1 MTHAKI
7 AKCFILG
14 GITLIITAFMN
25 IVNLVNNYDTYVNSN
40 SSHVISAF
48 DG

>member
-1 MTHAKI
+1 MMQGSM

-14 GITLIITAFMN
+14 GITLIISAFMN
-25 IVNLVNNYDTYVNSN
+25 IVYIVNSYDTYVNNN